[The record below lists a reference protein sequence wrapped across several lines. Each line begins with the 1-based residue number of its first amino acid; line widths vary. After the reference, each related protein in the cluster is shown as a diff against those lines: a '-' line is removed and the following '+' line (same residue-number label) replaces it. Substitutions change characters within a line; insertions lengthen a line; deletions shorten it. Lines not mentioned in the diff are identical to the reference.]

1 MRRMHAV
8 QCGVHEFKGR
18 CARGTNG
25 AGGGNSAV
33 RDQLG
38 TTKIMALIVSHSIN
52 VQGETI
58 APLEK
63 SMISPLM

>member
-1 MRRMHAV
+1 MG
-8 QCGVHEFKGR
+8 Q
-18 CARGTNG
+18 
-25 AGGGNSAV
+25 GGGNSAV